1 MASEIKVDT
10 IVNAGGDND
19 SGIDLATN
27 DNIKF
32 NIAGRQKAI
41 IDASGNVGI
50 GTSSPTIS
58 NGRGLVIADAT
69 AARLKL
75 CDTTTGEGA
84 SDGFQVGHS
93 GALAFIFNHEDEPI
107 QFGTNNT
114 ERFRINNSNH
124 VLFYTTSNS
133 APDGN
138 GGVIVADDGNGSFIQ
153 ISKKTTSAV
162 PAMEFYNSNGRV
174 GQIIPS
180 GSATSFT
187 TSSDYRLK
195 ENVVTDW
202 DATSRLKQLKPS
214 RFNFKADK
222 DTTLDGFLA
231 HEVSSIVPEAITGT
245 KDEVDTDGNAVM
257 QSIDQAKL
265 VPLLTKTLQEAVAK
279 IETLEAKVKELESK

>member
-32 NIAGRQKAI
+32 NIAGSQKAI

-93 GALAFIFNHEDEPI
+93 GALAFISIMKMSQSNLVLTI
-107 QFGTNNT
+107 Q
-114 ERFRINNSNH
+114 
-124 VLFYTTSNS
+124 
-133 APDGN
+133 
-138 GGVIVADDGNGSFIQ
+138 
-153 ISKKTTSAV
+153 
-162 PAMEFYNSNGRV
+162 
-174 GQIIPS
+174 
-180 GSATSFT
+180 
-187 TSSDYRLK
+187 
-195 ENVVTDW
+195 
-202 DATSRLKQLKPS
+202 
-214 RFNFKADK
+214 
-222 DTTLDGFLA
+222 
-231 HEVSSIVPEAITGT
+231 
-245 KDEVDTDGNAVM
+245 NA
-257 QSIDQAKL
+257 S
-265 VPLLTKTLQEAVAK
+265 E
-279 IETLEAKVKELESK
+279 